1 MLNFSRKAQD
11 VAQVENG
18 TVGPRRSMGRMNADG
33 SWHASGGVGDS
44 ESATLFSAYVGDAAD
59 AGFPLTRL
67 GTHGEDE
74 DEGSADD
81 SDERARLNPPKRDR
95 PREGE

>member
-1 MLNFSRKAQD
+1 
-11 VAQVENG
+11 
-18 TVGPRRSMGRMNADG
+18 MNADG

-44 ESATLFSAYVGDAAD
+44 ESATLFGAYVGDAAD

-67 GTHGEDE
+67 GTHAEDE
-74 DEGSADD
+74 DEGSADG
-81 SDERARLNPPKRDR
+81 DERATLNPPKRDG